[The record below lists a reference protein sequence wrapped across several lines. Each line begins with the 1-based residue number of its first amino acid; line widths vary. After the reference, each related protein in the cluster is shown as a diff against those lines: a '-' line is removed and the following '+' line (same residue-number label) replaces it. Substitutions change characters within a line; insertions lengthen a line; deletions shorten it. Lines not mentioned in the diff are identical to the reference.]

1 VHELLQDAW
10 IAARVDEAVRP
21 YVGRL
26 PAGELAWMREQ
37 LAEILASEP
46 EAADLVRRAHPRV
59 ADTSGEVPQGALP
72 SASASPAAKPIRRI
86 R

>member
-1 VHELLQDAW
+1 VHELLQDPW
-10 IAARVDEAVRP
+10 IAARVEEAVQP

-26 PAGELAWMREQ
+26 PAAQLAWMREQ
-37 LAEILASEP
+37 LAEILAAEP
-46 EAADLVRRAHPRV
+46 EAADLLRRAHPRV

-72 SASASPAAKPIRRI
+72 GAALPGPKGIRRS